1 MLKRV
6 KLFDILKIS
15 LKFIE
20 FSLVVKRSQV
30 SKLFKCLKIKDKE
43 VWGSL
48 KYSHFRQ

>member
-6 KLFDILKIS
+6 KFYDILKIS

-30 SKLFKCLKIKDKE
+30 SKNNRFAKDL
-43 VWGSL
+43 V
-48 KYSHFRQ
+48 